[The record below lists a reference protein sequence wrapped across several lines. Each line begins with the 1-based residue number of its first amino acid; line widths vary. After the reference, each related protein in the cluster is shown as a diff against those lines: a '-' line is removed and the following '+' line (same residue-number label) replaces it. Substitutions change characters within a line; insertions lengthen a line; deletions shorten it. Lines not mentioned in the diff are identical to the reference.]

1 MHPWHHR
8 LYVPGIMP
16 RHRTLRISPQPR
28 PPHMLGGVSGSPP
41 PKRTPRE
48 QQAAD
53 PDDDRPTL
61 VPEFDPDAFARD
73 SEIRQR
79 SATALEG
86 ESAIDQARRFHRGGD
101 HEQALFLV
109 TRLLEL
115 EPLHPEAMSLSV
127 ECRAALEREC
137 LAAVGS
143 ESTVL
148 TVAITADE
156 LKRFALDHVSGFL
169 LSLTD
174 GSLTVEAIVDAS
186 GLPRLLA
193 LRHLRNL
200 LDRGI
205 VSVASGYRRPTVPES
220 ARSWADREQPVDDD
234 GITIENVIAPSN
246 AHLDAVPVL
255 LVPRDSL
262 DVLGSDTPAW
272 RVLSLVDDTR
282 TVHEIL
288 TLTKT
293 EVTEGIAL
301 FERLAGVGLVALL

>member
-1 MHPWHHR
+1 
-8 LYVPGIMP
+8 
-16 RHRTLRISPQPR
+16 
-28 PPHMLGGVSGSPP
+28 MLARVSGSPP

-48 QQAAD
+48 QQAAVH
-53 PDDDRPTL
+53 DRPTL
-61 VPEFDPDAFARD
+61 VPKFDPDAFARD
-73 SEIRQR
+73 SEVRQR

-86 ESAIDQARRFHRGGD
+86 ELPIA
-101 HEQALFLV
+101 
-109 TRLLEL
+109 
-115 EPLHPEAMSLSV
+115 EATSLSF
-127 ECRAALEREC
+127 ERRAALEREC
-137 LAAVGS
+137 LAALGS

-148 TVAITADE
+148 TVALTTDE

-174 GSLTVEAIVDAS
+174 GSLTVEAILDAC

-205 VSVASGYRRPTVPES
+205 VSVASGHRRPPVPVR
-220 ARSWADREQPVDDD
+220 ALSWADRERPVDDD
-234 GITIENVIAPSN
+234 GITIESVVAPSS

-255 LVPRDSL
+255 LVPRAGL
-262 DVLGSDTPAW
+262 DVLGTDTPAW
-272 RVLSLVDDTR
+272 RLLSLVDDAR

-293 EVTEGIAL
+293 DVADGIAL
-301 FERLAGVGLVALL
+301 FERLAAEGILALF

>member
-1 MHPWHHR
+1 M
-8 LYVPGIMP
+8 
-16 RHRTLRISPQPR
+16 
-28 PPHMLGGVSGSPP
+28 SGSPP

-48 QQAAD
+48 QQAAA
-53 PDDDRPTL
+53 PDEDRPTL

-73 SEIRQR
+73 SEVRQR
-79 SATALEG
+79 SAAAPEG
-86 ESAIDQARRFHRGGD
+86 ASSIDQARRLHRDGD
-101 HEQALFLV
+101 HEQALFLL
-109 TRLLEL
+109 TQLLEL
-115 EPLHPEAMSLSV
+115 EPLHPEATTLSH

-137 LAAVGS
+137 LAGVGS

-148 TVAITADE
+148 TVAITTDE
-156 LKRFALDHVSGFL
+156 LKSFALDHVSGFL

-174 GSLTVEAIVDAS
+174 GSLTVGAILDAS

-205 VSVASGYRRPTVPES
+205 LSVASGYRRPPVPVS
-220 ARSWADREQPVDDD
+220 ARSWADPERAVEDD
-234 GITIENVIAPSN
+234 GITIASVIAPSSP
-246 AHLDAVPVL
+246 HLDAVPVL
-255 LVPRDSL
+255 LVPRENL
-262 DVLGSDTPAW
+262 EVLGSDTPAW

-293 EVTEGIAL
+293 EIAEGIAL
-301 FERLAGVGLVALL
+301 FQRLAGVGLVALL

>member
-1 MHPWHHR
+1 M
-8 LYVPGIMP
+8 
-16 RHRTLRISPQPR
+16 
-28 PPHMLGGVSGSPP
+28 SGAPP

-48 QQAAD
+48 RQASLTNE
-53 PDDDRPTL
+53 RPTP
-61 VPEFDPDAFARD
+61 VPEFDPEAFARD

-79 SATALEG
+79 SAAALEG
-86 ESAIDQARRFHRGGD
+86 ESPLNQARRLHRSGD
-101 HEQALFLV
+101 HEQALFLL
-109 TRLLEL
+109 TRVLEL
-115 EPLHPEAMSLSV
+115 TPLHAEATGLSL

-148 TVAITADE
+148 SVAITTDE

-174 GSLTVEAIVDAS
+174 GSLTVEAILDAS

-205 VSVASGYRRPTVPES
+205 VSVASGYRRPAVPAS
-220 ARSWADREQPVDDD
+220 ARSWAEREQPIDDE
-234 GITIENVIAPSN
+234 GITVERVVAPAS
-246 AHLDAVPVL
+246 AHLDALPVL
-255 LVPRDSL
+255 LVPRESL
-262 DVLGSDTPAW
+262 DVLGPDTSAW
-272 RVLSLVDDTR
+272 SLLSLVNDAR
-282 TVHEIL
+282 TVREIL

-293 EVTEGIAL
+293 DVADGIAL
-301 FERLAGVGLVALL
+301 FERLAEEGLVALL

>member
-1 MHPWHHR
+1 
-8 LYVPGIMP
+8 
-16 RHRTLRISPQPR
+16 
-28 PPHMLGGVSGSPP
+28 MLGRVSGSPP

-48 QQAAD
+48 QQAAA
-53 PDDDRPTL
+53 PDEDRATL

-86 ESAIDQARRFHRGGD
+86 ECSIDQARRLHRDGD
-101 HEQALFLV
+101 HEQALFLL
-109 TRLLEL
+109 THLLEL
-115 EPLHPEAMSLSV
+115 EPLHPEATSLSL

-174 GSLTVEAIVDAS
+174 GSLTVEAILDAS

-205 VSVASGYRRPTVPES
+205 LSVASGYRRPPVPVR
-220 ARSWADREQPVDDD
+220 AQSWADREHPVDDD
-234 GITIENVIAPSN
+234 GITIASVIAPSS

-255 LVPRDSL
+255 LVPRENL

-282 TVHEIL
+282 TVQEIL
-288 TLTKT
+288 TITQT
-293 EVTEGIAL
+293 DVTDGIAL
-301 FERLAGVGLVALL
+301 FQRLAAVGLVALL

>member
-1 MHPWHHR
+1 
-8 LYVPGIMP
+8 
-16 RHRTLRISPQPR
+16 
-28 PPHMLGGVSGSPP
+28 
-41 PKRTPRE
+41 
-48 QQAAD
+48 
-53 PDDDRPTL
+53 
-61 VPEFDPDAFARD
+61 
-73 SEIRQR
+73 
-79 SATALEG
+79 LEG
-86 ESAIDQARRFHRGGD
+86 ESPLDQAHRCHRDGD
-101 HEQALFLV
+101 HEQALFLL

-115 EPLHPEAMSLSV
+115 TPLHREATTLSL

-148 TVAITADE
+148 TVAITSDE

-174 GSLTVEAIVDAS
+174 GTLNVEAILDAS

-205 VSVASGYRRPTVPES
+205 VSVASGYRRPPVPLS
-220 ARSWADREQPVDDD
+220 ARSWADREHPVDDD
-234 GITIENVIAPSN
+234 GITIESVVAPSS

-255 LVPRDSL
+255 LVPRESL

-272 RVLSLVDDTR
+272 RLLALVDDAR

-293 EVTEGIAL
+293 DATDGIAL
-301 FERLAGVGLVALL
+301 FERLAEEGIVALL